1 MIKGLRV
8 DHRLLHGQVAVAWF
22 NSVGA
27 NTILIANDKVANDES
42 RKNIM
47 RLAKPLNAKLV
58 MKDISYCIEAINTG
72 LTDKYDMFIVVENIG
87 DASRLINETDKFT
100 TLNLGGT
107 KHTKDTINIS
117 KTINITT
124 EEKEVLD
131 ELIKKGVEVEIRQ
144 VPSDTKILY
153 KNLKF

>member
-22 NSVGA
+22 SSVGA
-27 NTILIANDKVANDES
+27 NTILISNDEVANNDS

-58 MKDISYCIEAINTG
+58 MNDIDKSINAINKG
-72 LTDKYDMFIVVENIG
+72 LTDKYDMFIVVENIA

-100 TLNLGGT
+100 SLNLGGT
-107 KHTKDTINIS
+107 KPTKETINIS
-117 KTINITT
+117 KTINITK
-124 EEKEVLD
+124 EEKILLD
-131 ELIKKGVEVEIRQ
+131 QLVEKGVEVEIRQ
-144 VPSDTKILY
+144 VPSDTKIMY
-153 KNLKF
+153 KKLKI